1 MGRITEALK
10 KVSDERIARIKKKP
24 EIQYVVK
31 TVENTRIDEHVVSF
45 HDPASPAGEQYK
57 ILRTNI
63 QALKFSKDYKTFVIT
78 SAINQE
84 GKTMT
89 SLNLA
94 IAMAHDSN
102 DKSVLFI
109 DADMRK
115 GTAAKY
121 LGLDSS
127 PGLSEVLSGEIG
139 EDSVLVNPDIK
150 NLTVMLAGKVPKNP
164 SELLSSKKMKQLISS
179 LKARFDY
186 IFIDTPPVMPLTD
199 ACILGSIVD
208 GAIIIIQAGK
218 TQRDMVMH
226 VEHRLHQARTNIV
239 GYIMTNVEYHLPHYL
254 YKYVH
259 QYGTYE
265 SYGQKNG
272 QKKQERKEVIE
283 NAV

>member
-1 MGRITEALK
+1 
-10 KVSDERIARIKKKP
+10 
-24 EIQYVVK
+24 
-31 TVENTRIDEHVVSF
+31 
-45 HDPASPAGEQYK
+45 
-57 ILRTNI
+57 
-63 QALKFSKDYKTFVIT
+63 
-78 SAINQE
+78 
-84 GKTMT
+84 
-89 SLNLA
+89 
-94 IAMAHDSN
+94 
-102 DKSVLFI
+102 
-109 DADMRK
+109 
-115 GTAAKY
+115 
-121 LGLDSS
+121 
-127 PGLSEVLSGEIG
+127 
-139 EDSVLVNPDIK
+139 
-150 NLTVMLAGKVPKNP
+150 MLAGKVPKNP

-186 IFIDTPPVMPLTD
+186 IFIDTPPVMPLAD